1 MRKLKR
7 FLIGVCTAALC
18 LSAIA
23 TPVAAKSSS
32 IYDKS
37 GAYEYELT
45 SYTQKAK
52 RVKNWTEFNGQLK
65 ALMMQ
70 YKVQDPA
77 SWYVDTGIKEAAAK
91 YLKKGYYV
99 GDLRYLT
106 DIGIY
111 ALNATPSKSFN
122 YGLVITD
129 DINSGRYTVICKCS
143 QSDFN
148 EMASYYFGSSDKTEF
163 TFVDVEGHTDY
174 SYDKVNHILTVKDY
188 QN

>member
-18 LSAIA
+18 LSAIV

-37 GAYEYELT
+37 GAYEYVLP
-45 SYTQKAK
+45 SYTQTAK
-52 RVKNWTEFNGQLK
+52 RVKNWTEFNGQMS
-65 ALMMQ
+65 ALIEQ
-70 YKVQDPA
+70 CKVQNPA

-91 YLKKGYYV
+91 YLKEGKYV

-106 DIGIY
+106 DNGIFS
-111 ALNATPSKSFN
+111 LNASNSKAFN
-122 YGLVITD
+122 YGIFITD
-129 DINSGRYTVICKCS
+129 DINTGRYTIICKCS

-148 EMASYYFGSSDKTEF
+148 EMASTYYGSSNKTEF
-163 TFVDVEGHTDY
+163 TFYDVEGHTDY
-174 SYDKVNHILTVKDY
+174 SYDKVNHILTVKNY
-188 QN
+188 PY

>member
-1 MRKLKR
+1 MNV
-7 FLIGVCTAALC
+7 IDALW
-18 LSAIA
+18 
-23 TPVAAKSSS
+23 VAV
-32 IYDKS
+32 S
-37 GAYEYELT
+37 GALVFFMQPGFQMVESGLT
-45 SYTQKAK
+45 
-52 RVKNWTEFNGQLK
+52 REKNSINV
-65 ALMMQ
+65 A
-70 YKVQDPA
+70 
-77 SWYVDTGIKEAAAK
+77 IKN
-91 YLKKGYYV
+91 
-99 GDLRYLT
+99 LT